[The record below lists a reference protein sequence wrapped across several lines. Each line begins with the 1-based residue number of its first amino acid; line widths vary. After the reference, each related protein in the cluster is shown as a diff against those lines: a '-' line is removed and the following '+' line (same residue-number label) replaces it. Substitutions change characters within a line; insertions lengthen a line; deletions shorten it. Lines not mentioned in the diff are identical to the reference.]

1 MSYVITEPCIGNK
14 DSSCVQVCPVDCI
27 DSIDEEE
34 QFFIDPTACI
44 DCGYCLTVCPVNAIF
59 HEFTVPP
66 QWRNYIP
73 KNKEF
78 FNKDKTS

>member
-14 DSSCVQVCPVDCI
+14 DSSCVQVCPVD
-27 DSIDEEE
+27 
-34 QFFIDPTACI
+34 CI